1 MADEEKTDGTEEGG
15 EEKSGGGLK
24 KIIIMA
30 VVGLVLIGASI
41 GGTIFFMSGGED
53 AAATGEGA
61 TAAAE
66 EAEPEKLPA
75 IYFPIKP
82 ALIVNF
88 NNKGRRHLL
97 QVSITIMSRDQ
108 ETIAALQTHL
118 PLVKNKL
125 TMVIGSEAY
134 EDLQT
139 DEGRELLR
147 QRVLDKLN
155 AVMKEEINKSEVEQ
169 VLFEGFVMQ

>member
-1 MADEEKTDGTEEGG
+1 MADEEKKDDAEAGS

-41 GGTIFFMSGGED
+41 GGTIFFMSSGDD
-53 AAATGEGA
+53 ATAAGEGA
-61 TAAAE
+61 TAEAE

-108 ETIAALQTHL
+108 ETIGALQSHL
-118 PLVKNKL
+118 PLVKNNL

-155 AVMKEEINKSEVEQ
+155 AIMQQEINKSKVEQ